1 MLLQKKFVD
10 LETGEEINIYAENV
24 KEKYKEIVS
33 NYFKDLKNKCL
44 QYKIDYVPVDI
55 NLGFRDVL
63 TTYLIS
69 RRKFL

>member
-1 MLLQKKFVD
+1 
-10 LETGEEINIYAENV
+10 
-24 KEKYKEIVS
+24 
-33 NYFKDLKNKCL
+33 LKNKCL

-55 NLGFRDVL
+55 NSGFKEVL